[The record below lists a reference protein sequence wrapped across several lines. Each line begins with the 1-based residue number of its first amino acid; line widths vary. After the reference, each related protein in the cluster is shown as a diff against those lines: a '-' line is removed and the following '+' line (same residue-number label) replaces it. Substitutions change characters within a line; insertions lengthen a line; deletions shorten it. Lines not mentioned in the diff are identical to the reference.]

1 MVRHSRAKRAT
12 NFQGESVKEDRGEP
26 LMKKKVFIPI
36 LVAVVLVSI
45 GARTW
50 WTRGDNALAASGTL
64 EARNISVGSKVGGRV
79 NKVLVAEGDH
89 VNPGQV
95 LITFEDSELSARL
108 LQAQGRYEQA
118 KANYAKLVH
127 GSRPEDIAEA
137 KATGKASESEIFAAR
152 ATVNRAESDLWNA
165 EQNWERNKKLV
176 AEGVV
181 SQQAADDAQMRY
193 KSAAAD
199 LKNAQDAAAAAESK
213 ASATK
218 AAEERTVRGNRSEDI
233 ASAKADLLTAEGAL
247 KEQQTLWDERE
258 IKSPANATVEVL
270 DIRPGDLLP
279 ANAAIVKLLEADQF
293 FLVVYVPQDQ
303 IGRVQ
308 VGQQAQVFVDS
319 FPNQPFHAKVEQIR
333 QEAEF
338 LPRNVQT
345 KEEREHQVI
354 GVKLRVDNSENKLRA
369 GISAEVKFVEAK

>member
-1 MVRHSRAKRAT
+1 
-12 NFQGESVKEDRGEP
+12 
-26 LMKKKVFIPI
+26 MKKTVFLPI
-36 LVAVVLVSI
+36 SIAVVLVSI
-45 GARTW
+45 GARTFW
-50 WTRGDNALAASGTL
+50 HRGNDTLTASGTL
-64 EARNISVGSKVGGRV
+64 EARNISVGSKVGGRIS
-79 NKVLVAEGDH
+79 KVLVAEGDK
-89 VNPGQV
+89 VQPGQV
-95 LITFEDSELSARL
+95 LVTFEDSELNARL

-118 KANYAKLVH
+118 KANYQKLVH

-165 EQNWERNKKLV
+165 QQNWERNKKLV
-176 AEGVV
+176 ADGVV
-181 SQQAADDAQMRY
+181 SLQAADDAEMRY
-193 KSAAAD
+193 KSAKAD

-218 AAEERTVRGNRSEDI
+218 AAEERTVRGSRAEDI
-233 ASAKADLLTAEGAL
+233 AFAKADLLSAEGAL

-258 IKSPANATVEVL
+258 VKSPSFATVEVL

-279 ANAAIVKLLEADQF
+279 ANAAIARLLEADQF

-308 VGQQAQVFVDS
+308 VGQQAEVYVDS
-319 FPNQPFHAKVEQIR
+319 FPKQAFHAKIEQIR

-345 KEEREHQVI
+345 KEEREHQVV

-369 GISAEVKFVEAK
+369 GISADVKFVEAK

>member
-1 MVRHSRAKRAT
+1 
-12 NFQGESVKEDRGEP
+12 
-26 LMKKKVFIPI
+26 
-36 LVAVVLVSI
+36 VLV
-45 GARTW
+45 
-50 WTRGDNALAASGTL
+50 
-64 EARNISVGSKVGGRV
+64 
-79 NKVLVAEGDH
+79 
-89 VNPGQV
+89 
-95 LITFEDSELSARL
+95 TFEDSELNARL

-137 KATGKASESEIFAAR
+137 EATGKASESEIFAAR

-165 EQNWERNKKLV
+165 QQNWERNKKLV

-181 SQQAADDAQMRY
+181 SQQAADDAEMRY
-193 KSAAAD
+193 KSAKAD
-199 LKNAQDAAAAAESK
+199 LKNAQDAAAAAEAK

-218 AAEERTVRGNRSEDI
+218 AAEERTVRGSRAEDI
-233 ASAKADLLTAEGAL
+233 AFAKADLLTAEGAL

-258 IKSPANATVEVL
+258 VKSPAIATVEVL
-270 DIRPGDLLP
+270 DVRPGDLLP
-279 ANAAIVKLLEADQF
+279 ANAAIAKLLEADQF

-308 VGQQAQVFVDS
+308 VGQQAEVYVDS
-319 FPNQPFHAKVEQIR
+319 FPKQAFHAKIEQIR
-333 QEAEF
+333 QQAEF

-345 KEEREHQVI
+345 KEEREHQVV

-369 GISAEVKFVEAK
+369 GISADVRFVEAK

>member
-1 MVRHSRAKRAT
+1 
-12 NFQGESVKEDRGEP
+12 
-26 LMKKKVFIPI
+26 MKKTVFLPI
-36 LVAVVLVSI
+36 SIAVVLVSI
-45 GARTW
+45 GARTFW
-50 WTRGDNALAASGTL
+50 HRGNDTLTASGTL
-64 EARNISVGSKVGGRV
+64 EARNISVGSKVGGRIS
-79 NKVLVAEGDH
+79 KVLVAEGDK
-89 VNPGQV
+89 VQPGQV
-95 LITFEDSELSARL
+95 LVTFEDSELNARL

-118 KANYAKLVH
+118 KANYQKLVH

-165 EQNWERNKKLV
+165 QQNWERNKKLV
-176 AEGVV
+176 ADGVV
-181 SQQAADDAQMRY
+181 SQQAADDAEMRY
-193 KSAAAD
+193 KSAKAD

-218 AAEERTVRGNRSEDI
+218 AAEERTVRGSRAEDI
-233 ASAKADLLTAEGAL
+233 AFAKADLLSAEGAL

-258 IKSPANATVEVL
+258 VKSPAIATVEVL

-279 ANAAIVKLLEADQF
+279 ANAAIAKLLEADQF

-308 VGQQAQVFVDS
+308 VGQQAEVYVDS
-319 FPNQPFHAKVEQIR
+319 FPKQASHAKIEQIR

-345 KEEREHQVI
+345 KEEREHQVV

-369 GISAEVKFVEAK
+369 GISADVRFVEAK

>member
-1 MVRHSRAKRAT
+1 
-12 NFQGESVKEDRGEP
+12 
-26 LMKKKVFIPI
+26 MKKTVFLPI
-36 LVAVVLVSI
+36 SIAVVLVSI
-45 GARTW
+45 GARTFW
-50 WTRGDNALAASGTL
+50 HRGNDTLTASGTL
-64 EARNISVGSKVGGRV
+64 EARNISVGSKVGGRIS
-79 NKVLVAEGDH
+79 KVLVAEGDK
-89 VNPGQV
+89 VQPGQV
-95 LITFEDSELSARL
+95 LVTFEDSELNARL

-118 KANYAKLVH
+118 KANYQKLVH

-165 EQNWERNKKLV
+165 QQNWERNKKLV
-176 AEGVV
+176 ADGVV
-181 SQQAADDAQMRY
+181 SQQAADDAEMRY
-193 KSAAAD
+193 KSAKAD

-218 AAEERTVRGNRSEDI
+218 AAEERTVRGSRAEDI
-233 ASAKADLLTAEGAL
+233 AFAKADLLSAEGAL

-258 IKSPANATVEVL
+258 VKSPAIATVEVL

-279 ANAAIVKLLEADQF
+279 ANAAIAKLLEADQF
-293 FLVVYVPQDQ
+293 FLVVYVPQDK

-308 VGQQAQVFVDS
+308 VGQQAEVYVDS
-319 FPNQPFHAKVEQIR
+319 FPKQAFHAKIEQIR

-345 KEEREHQVI
+345 KEEREHQVV

-369 GISAEVKFVEAK
+369 GISADVKFVEAK

>member
-1 MVRHSRAKRAT
+1 
-12 NFQGESVKEDRGEP
+12 
-26 LMKKKVFIPI
+26 MKKTVFLPI
-36 LVAVVLVSI
+36 SIAVVLVSI
-45 GARTW
+45 GARTFW
-50 WTRGDNALAASGTL
+50 HRGNDTLTASGTL
-64 EARNISVGSKVGGRV
+64 EARNISVGSKVGGRIS
-79 NKVLVAEGDH
+79 KVLVAEGDK
-89 VNPGQV
+89 VQPGQV
-95 LITFEDSELSARL
+95 LVTFEDSELNARL

-118 KANYAKLVH
+118 KANYQKLVH

-165 EQNWERNKKLV
+165 QQNWERNKKLV
-176 AEGVV
+176 ADGVV
-181 SQQAADDAQMRY
+181 SQQAADDAEMRY
-193 KSAAAD
+193 KSAKAD

-218 AAEERTVRGNRSEDI
+218 AAEERTVRGSRAEDI
-233 ASAKADLLTAEGAL
+233 AFAKADLLSAEGAL

-258 IKSPANATVEVL
+258 VKSPAIATVEVL

-279 ANAAIVKLLEADQF
+279 ANAAIAKLLEADQF

-308 VGQQAQVFVDS
+308 VGQQAEVYVDS
-319 FPNQPFHAKVEQIR
+319 FPKQAFHAKIEQIR

-345 KEEREHQVI
+345 KEEREHQVV

-369 GISAEVKFVEAK
+369 GISADVKFVEAK

>member
-1 MVRHSRAKRAT
+1 
-12 NFQGESVKEDRGEP
+12 
-26 LMKKKVFIPI
+26 MKKTVFLPI
-36 LVAVVLVSI
+36 SIAVVLVSI
-45 GARTW
+45 GARTFW
-50 WTRGDNALAASGTL
+50 HRGNDTLTASGTL
-64 EARNISVGSKVGGRV
+64 EARNISVGSKVGGRIS
-79 NKVLVAEGDH
+79 KVLVAEGDK
-89 VNPGQV
+89 VQPGQV
-95 LITFEDSELSARL
+95 LVTFEDSELNARL

-118 KANYAKLVH
+118 KANYQKLVH

-165 EQNWERNKKLV
+165 QQNWERNKKLV
-176 AEGVV
+176 ADGVV
-181 SQQAADDAQMRY
+181 SQQAADDAEMRY
-193 KSAAAD
+193 KSAKAD

-218 AAEERTVRGNRSEDI
+218 AAEERTVRGSRAEDI
-233 ASAKADLLTAEGAL
+233 AFAKADLLSAEGAL

-258 IKSPANATVEVL
+258 VKSPSFATVEVL

-279 ANAAIVKLLEADQF
+279 ANAAIAKLLEADQF

-308 VGQQAQVFVDS
+308 VGQQAEVYVDS
-319 FPNQPFHAKVEQIR
+319 FPKQAFHAKIEQIR

-345 KEEREHQVI
+345 KEERKHQVV

-369 GISAEVKFVEAK
+369 GISADVKFVEAK

>member
-1 MVRHSRAKRAT
+1 
-12 NFQGESVKEDRGEP
+12 
-26 LMKKKVFIPI
+26 MKKKVFIPI
-36 LVAVVLVSI
+36 LIAVALVSI

-50 WTRGDNALAASGTL
+50 WHRGSDALTASGTL

-79 NKVLVAEGDH
+79 SKVLVAEGDR
-89 VNPGQV
+89 VQPGQV
-95 LITFEDSELSARL
+95 LVTFEDSELSARL
-108 LQAQGRYEQA
+108 LQAQGRYQQA
-118 KANYAKLVH
+118 KANYEKLVH

-165 EQNWERNKKLV
+165 QQNWERNKKLV

-213 ASATK
+213 ASAAK

-279 ANAAIVKLLEADQF
+279 ANAATVRLLEADQF

-303 IGRVQ
+303 IGRIQ
-308 VGQQAQVFVDS
+308 VGQQAEVFVDT

-333 QEAEF
+333 QQAEF

-345 KEEREHQVI
+345 KEEREHQVV

-369 GISAEVKFVEAK
+369 GISADVKFVEAK

>member
-1 MVRHSRAKRAT
+1 
-12 NFQGESVKEDRGEP
+12 
-26 LMKKKVFIPI
+26 MKKTVFLPI
-36 LVAVVLVSI
+36 SIAVVLVSI
-45 GARTW
+45 GARTFW
-50 WTRGDNALAASGTL
+50 HRGNDTLTASGTL
-64 EARNISVGSKVGGRV
+64 EARNISVGSKVGGRIS
-79 NKVLVAEGDH
+79 KVLVAEGDK
-89 VNPGQV
+89 VQPGQV
-95 LITFEDSELSARL
+95 LVTFEDSELNARL

-118 KANYAKLVH
+118 KANYQKLVH

-165 EQNWERNKKLV
+165 QQNWERNKKLV
-176 AEGVV
+176 ADGVV
-181 SQQAADDAQMRY
+181 SQQAADDAEMRY
-193 KSAAAD
+193 KSAKAD

-218 AAEERTVRGNRSEDI
+218 AAEERTVRGSRAEDI
-233 ASAKADLLTAEGAL
+233 AFAKADLLSAEGAL

-258 IKSPANATVEVL
+258 VKSPAIATVEVL

-279 ANAAIVKLLEADQF
+279 ANAAIARLLEADQF

-308 VGQQAQVFVDS
+308 VGQQAEVYVDS
-319 FPNQPFHAKVEQIR
+319 FPKQAFHAKIEQIR

-345 KEEREHQVI
+345 KEEREHQVV

-369 GISAEVKFVEAK
+369 GISADVKFVEAK

>member
-1 MVRHSRAKRAT
+1 
-12 NFQGESVKEDRGEP
+12 
-26 LMKKKVFIPI
+26 MKKTVFLPI
-36 LVAVVLVSI
+36 SIAVVLVSI
-45 GARTW
+45 GARTFW
-50 WTRGDNALAASGTL
+50 HRGNDTLTASGTL
-64 EARNISVGSKVGGRV
+64 EARNISVGSKVGGRIS
-79 NKVLVAEGDH
+79 KVLVAEGDK
-89 VNPGQV
+89 VQPGQV
-95 LITFEDSELSARL
+95 LVTFEDSELNARL

-118 KANYAKLVH
+118 KANYQKLVH

-165 EQNWERNKKLV
+165 QQNWERNKKLV
-176 AEGVV
+176 ADGVV
-181 SQQAADDAQMRY
+181 SQQAADDAEMRY
-193 KSAAAD
+193 KSAKAD

-218 AAEERTVRGNRSEDI
+218 AAEERTVRGSRAEDI
-233 ASAKADLLTAEGAL
+233 AFAKADLLSAEGAL

-258 IKSPANATVEVL
+258 VKSPSFATVEVL

-279 ANAAIVKLLEADQF
+279 ANAAIAKLLEADQF

-308 VGQQAQVFVDS
+308 VGQQAEVYVDS
-319 FPNQPFHAKVEQIR
+319 FPKQAFHAKIEQIR

-345 KEEREHQVI
+345 KEEREHQVV

-369 GISAEVKFVEAK
+369 GISADVRFVEAK

>member
-1 MVRHSRAKRAT
+1 
-12 NFQGESVKEDRGEP
+12 
-26 LMKKKVFIPI
+26 MKKTVFLPI
-36 LVAVVLVSI
+36 SIAVVLVSI
-45 GARTW
+45 GARTFW
-50 WTRGDNALAASGTL
+50 HRGNDTLTASGTL
-64 EARNISVGSKVGGRV
+64 EARNISVGSKVGGRIS
-79 NKVLVAEGDH
+79 KVLVAEGDK
-89 VNPGQV
+89 VQPGQV
-95 LITFEDSELSARL
+95 LVTFEDSELNARL

-118 KANYAKLVH
+118 KANYQKLVH

-165 EQNWERNKKLV
+165 QQNWERNKKLV
-176 AEGVV
+176 ADGVV
-181 SQQAADDAQMRY
+181 SQQAADDAEMRY
-193 KSAAAD
+193 KSAKAD

-218 AAEERTVRGNRSEDI
+218 AAEERTVRGSRAEDI
-233 ASAKADLLTAEGAL
+233 AFAKADLLSAEGAL

-258 IKSPANATVEVL
+258 VKSPSFATVEVL

-279 ANAAIVKLLEADQF
+279 ANAAIAKLLEADQF

-308 VGQQAQVFVDS
+308 VGQQAEVYVDS
-319 FPNQPFHAKVEQIR
+319 FPKQAFHAKIEQIR

-345 KEEREHQVI
+345 KEEREHQVV

-369 GISAEVKFVEAK
+369 GISADVKFVEAK

>member
-1 MVRHSRAKRAT
+1 
-12 NFQGESVKEDRGEP
+12 
-26 LMKKKVFIPI
+26 MKKKVFIPI

-45 GARTW
+45 GAAKFW
-50 WTRGDNALAASGTL
+50 HRGGDALTASGTL

-79 NKVLVAEGDH
+79 SKVLVQEGDK
-89 VNPGQV
+89 VQPNQV
-95 LITFEDSELSARL
+95 LVTFEDSELNARL
-108 LQAQGRYEQA
+108 LQAQGRYAQA
-118 KANYAKLVH
+118 KAVYQKLVN

-165 EQNWERNKKLV
+165 QQNWERYKKLV
-176 AEGVV
+176 ADGVV
-181 SQQAADDAQMRY
+181 SQQAADDAEMKY

-199 LKNAQDAAAAAESK
+199 LKNARDAAAAAESR
-213 ASATK
+213 ASAAK
-218 AAEERTVRGNRSEDI
+218 AAEVRTVRGNRAEDI

-247 KEQQTLWDERE
+247 KEQQALWEERE
-258 IKSPANATVEVL
+258 VKSPALATVEVL

-279 ANAAIVKLLEADQF
+279 ANAAIAKLLEADQF

-303 IGRVQ
+303 IGHVQ
-308 VGQQAQVFVDS
+308 VGQRAEVYVDS
-319 FPNQPFHAKVEQIR
+319 FPNVPFQAKVEQIR
-333 QEAEF
+333 QQAEF

-345 KEEREHQVI
+345 KEEREHQVV

-369 GISAEVKFVEAK
+369 GLSADVKFVEAK

>member
-1 MVRHSRAKRAT
+1 
-12 NFQGESVKEDRGEP
+12 
-26 LMKKKVFIPI
+26 MKKTVFLPI
-36 LVAVVLVSI
+36 SIAVVLVSI
-45 GARTW
+45 GARTFW
-50 WTRGDNALAASGTL
+50 HRGNDTLTASGTL
-64 EARNISVGSKVGGRV
+64 EARNISVGSKVGGRIS
-79 NKVLVAEGDH
+79 KVLVAEGDK
-89 VNPGQV
+89 VQPGQV
-95 LITFEDSELSARL
+95 LVTFEDSELNARL

-118 KANYAKLVH
+118 KANYQKLVH

-165 EQNWERNKKLV
+165 QQNWERNKKLV
-176 AEGVV
+176 ADGVV
-181 SQQAADDAQMRY
+181 SQQAADDAEMRY
-193 KSAAAD
+193 KSAKAD

-218 AAEERTVRGNRSEDI
+218 AAEERTVRGSRAEDI
-233 ASAKADLLTAEGAL
+233 AFAKADLLSAEGAL

-258 IKSPANATVEVL
+258 VKSPAIATVEVL

-279 ANAAIVKLLEADQF
+279 ANAAIAKLLEADQF

-308 VGQQAQVFVDS
+308 VGQQAEVYVDS
-319 FPNQPFHAKVEQIR
+319 FPKQAFHAKIEQIR

-345 KEEREHQVI
+345 KEEREHQVV

-369 GISAEVKFVEAK
+369 GISADVRFVEAK

>member
-1 MVRHSRAKRAT
+1 
-12 NFQGESVKEDRGEP
+12 
-26 LMKKKVFIPI
+26 MKKKVFIPLLI
-36 LVAVVLVSI
+36 AVALVSI
-45 GARTW
+45 GARTFW
-50 WTRGDNALAASGTL
+50 HRGKDTLTASGTL
-64 EARNISVGSKVGGRV
+64 EARNISVGSKVGGRIS
-79 NKVLVAEGDH
+79 KVLVAEGDK
-89 VNPGQV
+89 VQPGQV
-95 LITFEDSELSARL
+95 LVTFEDSELNARL

-137 KATGKASESEIFAAR
+137 EATGKASESEIFAAR

-165 EQNWERNKKLV
+165 QQNWERNKKLV

-181 SQQAADDAQMRY
+181 SQQAADDAEMRY
-193 KSAAAD
+193 KSAKAD
-199 LKNAQDAAAAAESK
+199 LKNAQDAAAAAEAK

-218 AAEERTVRGNRSEDI
+218 AAEERTVRGSRAEDI
-233 ASAKADLLTAEGAL
+233 AFAKADLLTAEGAL

-258 IKSPANATVEVL
+258 VKSPAIATVEVL
-270 DIRPGDLLP
+270 DVRPGDLLP
-279 ANAAIVKLLEADQF
+279 ANAAIAKLLEADQF

-308 VGQQAQVFVDS
+308 VGQQAEVYVDS
-319 FPNQPFHAKVEQIR
+319 FPKQAFHAKIEQIR
-333 QEAEF
+333 QQAEF

-345 KEEREHQVI
+345 KEEREHQVV

-369 GISAEVKFVEAK
+369 GISADVRFVEAK

>member
-1 MVRHSRAKRAT
+1 
-12 NFQGESVKEDRGEP
+12 
-26 LMKKKVFIPI
+26 MKKKVFIPI

-50 WTRGDNALAASGTL
+50 WNRGDNALAASGTL

-152 ATVNRAESDLWNA
+152 ATVNRTESDLRNA
-165 EQNWERNKKLV
+165 KQNYDRYTKLA

-181 SQQAADDAQMRY
+181 SQQLADDAEMKY

-199 LKNAQDAAAAAESK
+199 LKNAQDAAASAESRS
-213 ASATK
+213 SAAK
-218 AAEERTVRGNRSEDI
+218 AAETRTVRGNRVEDI

-247 KEQQTLWDERE
+247 KEQQALWDERE
-258 IKSPANATVEVL
+258 IKSPTYATVEVL

-279 ANAAIVKLLEADQF
+279 ANAATVRLLEADQF

-303 IGRVQ
+303 NGRIK
-308 VGQQAQVFVDS
+308 VGQQAEVYVDS
-319 FPNQPFHAKVEQIR
+319 FPKQAFHAKVEQIR

-345 KEEREHQVI
+345 KEEREHQVV

>member
-1 MVRHSRAKRAT
+1 
-12 NFQGESVKEDRGEP
+12 
-26 LMKKKVFIPI
+26 MKKTVFLPI
-36 LVAVVLVSI
+36 SIAVVLVSI
-45 GARTW
+45 GARTFW
-50 WTRGDNALAASGTL
+50 HRGNDTLTASGTL
-64 EARNISVGSKVGGRV
+64 EARNISVGSKVGGRIS
-79 NKVLVAEGDH
+79 KVLVAEGDK
-89 VNPGQV
+89 VQPGQV
-95 LITFEDSELSARL
+95 LVTFEDSELNARL

-118 KANYAKLVH
+118 KANYQKLVH

-165 EQNWERNKKLV
+165 QQNWERNKKLV
-176 AEGVV
+176 ADGVV
-181 SQQAADDAQMRY
+181 SQQAADDAEMRY
-193 KSAAAD
+193 KSAKAD

-218 AAEERTVRGNRSEDI
+218 AAEERTVRGSRAEDI
-233 ASAKADLLTAEGAL
+233 AFAKADLLSAEGAL

-258 IKSPANATVEVL
+258 VKSPSFATVEVL

-279 ANAAIVKLLEADQF
+279 ANAAIARLLEADQF

-308 VGQQAQVFVDS
+308 VGQQAEVYVDS
-319 FPNQPFHAKVEQIR
+319 FPKQAFHAKIEQIR

-345 KEEREHQVI
+345 KEEREHQVV

-369 GISAEVKFVEAK
+369 GISADVKFVEAK